1 MGFIFKFDIVIL
13 LSLFLPFH
21 AARMHTN
28 LHLEQRINAIDSI
41 YMKWEHVHL
50 VTCILTVFLGI
61 YVGIFNIFFENI
73 SRMKKTNKDIRSG
86 LRKKILGFA
95 RSIEVLNV

>member
-1 MGFIFKFDIVIL
+1 
-13 LSLFLPFH
+13 
-21 AARMHTN
+21 MHTN

-61 YVGIFNIFFENI
+61 YVGIFNIFFENKT
-73 SRMKKTNKDIRSG
+73 RVKKTNKDIRSE
-86 LRKKILGFA
+86 LRKKSWDLLF
-95 RSIEVLNV
+95 SIEVLNV